1 MIRVGSDK
9 SGHFVTMI
17 NNFITMINNFVTM
30 INNFVTIIN
39 NFATMVNNVQFLAK
53 GGSALLWKDSRRDQE
68 GGWATKARG
77 RKLVNLHF
85 GRFLHASW
93 FGNHCFFRNASSL
106 LIRRREGGR
115 RKIYVENRRK
125 VKRWDI
131 LDVLVKKKRGAHCWL
146 NRPLGYV
153 DVMVID

>member
-30 INNFVTIIN
+30 IN

-77 RKLVNLHF
+77 RKLLGLHF
-85 GRFLHASW
+85 GRFLHACW
-93 FGNHCFFRNASSL
+93 FWHHCFLEMLLHSWSGGEKEANGRYTSRTGGKWEGEIISL
-106 LIRRREGGR
+106 E
-115 RKIYVENRRK
+115 E
-125 VKRWDI
+125 
-131 LDVLVKKKRGAHCWL
+131 KRGAHCWL

-153 DVMVID
+153 DVMVIDY